1 MELYGRKQE
10 MVRDQGGGEGLSFLT
25 DILIMVICAQ
35 VLMVLVGQG
44 SFAKYLRMFVGLLVL
59 WKFTTGIFAV
69 ISTLE
74 GILYRLFS

>member
-1 MELYGRKQE
+1 MAENRKWYE
-10 MVRDQGGGEGLSFLT
+10 TKGGGEGLSFLT

-59 WKFTTGIFAV
+59 WKFTTGIFTV
-69 ISTLE
+69 ISSLE
-74 GILYRLFS
+74 EVLYRLFS